1 MEMIFNEQLLNEKI
15 AQIQLRALSLNESQL
30 NSIYN
35 KYPRD
40 VFSPLNDY
48 LTEAFYDSL
57 IKKGKDF
64 ASSFAKNAK
73 AIATKV
79 ATAVKEFSFK
89 KVFATISKMM
99 QKIKAKIL
107 KELILLFEP
116 LRGVII
122 NLGFSNEDNKFEAKK
137 CFAKLVSIAKS
148 SGKDVGSE
156 ELLNDTVVSS
166 MGKNIN
172 LSGTEALTESF
183 LNEFK
188 NAPNLGTDK
197 VKVGTTKVKTNTI
210 EDKKGAATFNT
221 RDVKYLDF
229 FQKMMFKL
237 GIKDAK
243 LNGFFSEITKKVAQG
258 AAITGIFAVLGALLP
273 SMGIVTA
280 IAGAAG
286 AAIAAAPILVMIIGA
301 IIFGIGLFMFATWL
315 LKPYPT
321 VKDCETFLAS
331 IFDGSNVFDYPES
344 NIGDISNT
352 AVSIKKLKKVKP
364 AFNNDVIIDLE
375 EDGVEE
381 DIPGTSDGDYSKI
394 VKLYDDLDID
404 TLEDQAEVT
413 DNIIIVRKFVRNIFT
428 PEGRKKVNNLLEDDI
443 DENQNDY
450 SESLQ
455 ELLNIIDECIKINA
469 TEKDKSGKKKFPFAI
484 NSQKMQAYLTD
495 SKNTAKERLAKIIDS
510 VDNFIDRVDNDKQ
523 NK

>member
-1 MEMIFNEQLLNEKI
+1 
-15 AQIQLRALSLNESQL
+15 
-30 NSIYN
+30 
-35 KYPRD
+35 
-40 VFSPLNDY
+40 
-48 LTEAFYDSL
+48 
-57 IKKGKDF
+57 
-64 ASSFAKNAK
+64 
-73 AIATKV
+73 
-79 ATAVKEFSFK
+79 
-89 KVFATISKMM
+89 
-99 QKIKAKIL
+99 
-107 KELILLFEP
+107 
-116 LRGVII
+116 
-122 NLGFSNEDNKFEAKK
+122 
-137 CFAKLVSIAKS
+137 
-148 SGKDVGSE
+148 
-156 ELLNDTVVSS
+156 
-166 MGKNIN
+166 
-172 LSGTEALTESF
+172 
-183 LNEFK
+183 
-188 NAPNLGTDK
+188 
-197 VKVGTTKVKTNTI
+197 
-210 EDKKGAATFNT
+210 
-221 RDVKYLDF
+221 
-229 FQKMMFKL
+229 
-237 GIKDAK
+237 
-243 LNGFFSEITKKVAQG
+243 
-258 AAITGIFAVLGALLP
+258 
-273 SMGIVTA
+273 MGIVTA